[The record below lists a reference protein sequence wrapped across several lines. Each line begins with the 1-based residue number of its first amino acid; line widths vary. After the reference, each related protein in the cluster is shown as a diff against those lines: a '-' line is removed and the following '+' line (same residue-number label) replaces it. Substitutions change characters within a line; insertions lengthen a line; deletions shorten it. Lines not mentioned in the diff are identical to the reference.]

1 MELFA
6 NFDKSSFPK
15 VLVKFSKNINS
26 FDDYREFEREW
37 LRCYIEEKD
46 FYFIFDTS
54 NVGFVNP
61 VYSYYLTNF
70 IEKVKSLKY
79 DLLKYSI
86 IIVDNWYIKQMLFWV
101 FQVQSPV
108 ADVYIV
114 EKNVD
119 INNLIEN
126 INNKI
131 LIKDDNIYIIYKDN
145 N

>member
-6 NFDKSSFPK
+6 NFNKSNFPK
-15 VLVKFSKNINS
+15 ILVKFSKNINS

-37 LRCYIEEKD
+37 LRCYNENKD
-46 FYFIFDTS
+46 FYFVFDTS

-61 VYSYYLTNF
+61 VYGYYLTVF
-70 IEKVKSLKY
+70 IEKVKALKY
-79 DLLKYSI
+79 NLLKYSI